1 MTDEI
6 TPERRGV
13 MSRRCGGWGG
23 ELEAGA
29 IRTGERGLAEPG
41 KQESFATGS
50 GLAFAR
56 PGVPT
61 APGVLAALLQGLREE
76 PGDELLPIVA
86 LRCTG
91 CGRVEL
97 YAPPR

>member
-1 MTDEI
+1 
-6 TPERRGV
+6 
-13 MSRRCGGWGG
+13 MSRRCVGCGG
-23 ELEAGA
+23 ELEAGSVRA
-29 IRTGERGLAEPG
+29 SDRGRSDRGTE
-41 KQESFATGS
+41 ESYAADA

-61 APGVLAALLQGLREE
+61 APGLLAAVLQGLREE

-91 CGRVEL
+91 CGRLEL
-97 YAPPR
+97 YAPPRGAKENA

>member
-1 MTDEI
+1 
-6 TPERRGV
+6 
-13 MSRRCGGWGG
+13 MSRRCVGCGS
-23 ELEAGA
+23 ELEAGT
-29 IRTGERGLAEPG
+29 IRASQKGPAESG
-41 KQESFATGS
+41 KEESFAADV

-61 APGVLAALLQGLREE
+61 APGLLAAFLQGLREE

-97 YAPPR
+97 YALPR

>member
-1 MTDEI
+1 
-6 TPERRGV
+6 
-13 MSRRCGGWGG
+13 MSRRCVGCGG
-23 ELEAGA
+23 ELEGGTIRASQKGPLEPDKESYAAG
-29 IRTGERGLAEPG
+29 T
-41 KQESFATGS
+41 

-61 APGVLAALLQGLREE
+61 APGVLTAFLQGLREE

-86 LRCTG
+86 LRRTG

-97 YAPPR
+97 YAPPRG